1 MYCSAGNIK
10 MLPTESFFIPL
21 EKRGLSQ
28 HTVENEVLA
37 LAGLTFYEI
46 PLIGK
51 KQESVV
57 HIN

>member
-1 MYCSAGNIK
+1 